1 MKSII
6 VPTDYSENATGA
18 TLYAAALARAA
29 KTRLVLL
36 HTFPYPVI
44 TDMPPDILQQFI
56 DETIAEHTGR
66 LQEIKQSLEQEYGI
80 EVKCIVEAGSVVHRL
95 EQAMEQEKGDLAVM
109 GLRGVNPA
117 LSVIMG
123 SNTAE
128 VLRRGKTP
136 LLIVPRSKA
145 FQSPA
150 RILFA
155 CDNPFIENESTI
167 QSLKEMA
174 TLFNAVIE
182 VYTLDETPLVPGQ
195 PRQPRPSNLEAHL
208 GKIKHVY
215 TFEMGEGVRE
225 RILEAIADSKA
236 DLLAM
241 IPHHH
246 SLWAHLFDKSDTLSV
261 ALQSKVPMLVLAE
274 KANV

>member
-6 VPTDYSENATGA
+6 VPTDYSENATNA
-18 TLYAAALARAA
+18 TLYAAALAQKA
-29 KTRLVLL
+29 KARLVLL

-44 TDMPPDILQQFI
+44 TDMPPDVLQQFI
-56 DETIAEHTGR
+56 DETMAVHNER
-66 LQEIKQSLEQEYGI
+66 LQEIKQSLEQQYGI
-80 EVKCIVEAGSVVHRL
+80 EVKCIVEAGSVVHRVA
-95 EQAMEQEKGDLAVM
+95 EAMEQEKGDLAVM
-109 GLRGVNPA
+109 GLRGINPA
-117 LSVIMG
+117 LHVLMG
-123 SNTAE
+123 SNTTE
-128 VLRRGKTP
+128 ILRRGKTP
-136 LLIVPRSKA
+136 LLIVPRSA
-145 FQSPA
+145 TFQAPA

-155 CDNPFIENESTI
+155 CDNPFIEKESTI
-167 QSLKEMA
+167 SPLKEIA
-174 TLFNAVIE
+174 TLFGAEIE

-225 RILEAIADSKA
+225 RILESIEDSKA
-236 DLLAM
+236 DMLAM

-274 KANV
+274 KADI